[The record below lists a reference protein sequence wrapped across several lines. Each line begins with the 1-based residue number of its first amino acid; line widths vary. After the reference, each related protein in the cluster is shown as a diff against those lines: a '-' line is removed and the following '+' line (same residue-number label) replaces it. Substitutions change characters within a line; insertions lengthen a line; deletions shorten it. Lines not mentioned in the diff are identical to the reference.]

1 MSVEVKL
8 VKNTFLSPEAKLWN
22 DLTKELFSENF
33 LQLQVQWFL
42 LFTKSVYTTL
52 LKNNNN
58 NHNLLNE
65 HVCDYIDFKSK
76 DLKR

>member
-8 VKNTFLSPEAKLWN
+8 VKNTFLSPEAKHWN

-52 LKNNNN
+52 LKNINN

-65 HVCDYIDFKSK
+65 DVCDYI
-76 DLKR
+76 

>member
-8 VKNTFLSPEAKLWN
+8 VKNTFLSAEAKLWN

-65 HVCDYIDFKSK
+65 DVCDYI
-76 DLKR
+76 